1 MASLK
6 RSEKIFVNR
15 SLNMASIKSIG
26 FDMDHTLARYY
37 REAFESLAFRKTLE
51 KFIAAGYPQELAE
64 LSFDPKFV
72 IRGLLVDMDRGN
84 LLKVDGH
91 KYVKVAYHGHSK
103 LDKSVRHR
111 LYNSSGYKADEF
123 LSIDTFFALSEVQ
136 LFTEII
142 DYMRRNPGSIKK
154 SFREVYRD
162 LREFIDLS
170 HRDGSIK
177 DVVLSDIGQYIVKDK
192 SIAPTLAKLI
202 EGGKKLFLLTNSDW
216 TYTDTIMSFLLNDS
230 LEEYPRWQDYFDYT
244 IVSSGKPNFFTG
256 SNPFY
261 EVVNKEGLLR
271 LHNGSLAVGGLYH
284 GGNAKLFERL
294 TNQRGDQ
301 ILYVGDHIFGDIMRS
316 KELFNWR
323 TLLVVEELED
333 EFSVIEDQKSD
344 LARIMVQI
352 RNDEKLSLEAFSLRG
367 KIFNLQRRRKYRK
380 NDRQKLE
387 KLERKI
393 DDAKDALRKVE
404 TQLED
409 SHKDIH
415 KKIKARESV
424 FHPVWGE
431 LMYTSLEKSRF
442 AKQVEAYA
450 CLYTTKITN
459 LLFYSANQNFRSFRD
474 NMPHD
479 V

>member
-6 RSEKIFVNR
+6 KSEKIFVNR
-15 SLNMASIKSIG
+15 SLNMASITSIG
-26 FDMDHTLARYY
+26 FDMDHTLARYN
-37 REAFESLAFRKTLE
+37 REAFEALAFRKTLE
-51 KFIAAGYPQELAE
+51 KFIAAGYPEELAD
-64 LSFDPKFV
+64 LTFDPKFV

-103 LDKSVRHR
+103 LPKSDRHT

-136 LFTEII
+136 LFIEIV

-154 SFREVYRD
+154 SFREVYAD

-170 HRDGSIK
+170 HRDRSIK
-177 DVVLSDIGQYIVKDK
+177 DVVVKDLSKYIVRDK
-192 SIAPTLAKLI
+192 SLASTLAKLI
-202 EGGKKLFLLTNSDW
+202 DGGKKLFLLTNSDW
-216 TYTDTIMSFLLNDS
+216 TYTDTIMSYLLNER
-230 LEEYPRWQDYFDYT
+230 LEEYPKWQDYFDYT

-261 EVVNKEGLLR
+261 EVVNKDGLLR
-271 LHNGSLAVGGLYH
+271 MHGGPLIERGLYH
-284 GGNAKLFERL
+284 GGNAKLFEKL
-294 TNQRGDQ
+294 TQQRGDQ

-333 EFSVIEDQKSD
+333 EFNIIEKQKPD
-344 LARIMVQI
+344 LARIMIQI
-352 RNDEKLSLEAFSLRG
+352 RDDEKLSSEAFNLRG
-367 KIFNLQRRRKYRK
+367 KIYNLQRRIKNHK
-380 NDRQKLE
+380 NDKQRSD

-393 DDAKDALRKVE
+393 EEAKNILRKIE
-404 TQLED
+404 AQLEA

-415 KKIKARESV
+415 DKIREREFV
-424 FHPVWGE
+424 FHPIWGE

-459 LLFYSANQNFRSFRD
+459 LLLYSPNQKFRSFRD

-479 V
+479 F